1 MESFETIR
9 QWLNNLDSEL
19 LLAANSTHSTLLD
32 QLMWTISGKWTWI
45 PLYVL
50 LVIITYRKF
59 GINRCLII
67 LVGTALLIAV
77 TNQTCAG
84 VIRPVIARLR
94 PSSPDNPLSEWVTLV
109 NGYRGGHYGFPS
121 CHAANT
127 IALALFLSLLFKN
140 RYFTVTILS
149 WCLLVSYSRIYL
161 GVHYPGDITGG
172 YLVGGTFALLWYWIY
187 KRALRI
193 CLF

>member
-9 QWLNNLDSEL
+9 QWLNNLDCEL

-84 VIRPVIARLR
+84 VIRPLIARLR